1 MSGKTFSSL
10 MWFSISK
17 QLLYSKCWV
26 GVGSKDRGRTQVAF
40 VLGVVQGGDGPRCV
54 ISPSA
59 PETEQAAIE
68 SDT

>member
-1 MSGKTFSSL
+1 MAIYVNRGQAKTF
-10 MWFSISK
+10 ICRPC
-17 QLLYSKCWV
+17 KCWV